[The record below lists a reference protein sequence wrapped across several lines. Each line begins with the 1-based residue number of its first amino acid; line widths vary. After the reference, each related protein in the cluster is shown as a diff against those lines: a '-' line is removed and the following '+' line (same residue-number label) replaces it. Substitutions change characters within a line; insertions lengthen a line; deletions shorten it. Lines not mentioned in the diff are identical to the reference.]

1 MQSSI
6 TTVFGTPIPEG
17 SGHGALTPRADSH
30 QHSAHQHSNHQHS
43 THQHSTHQ
51 HSAAVPGK
59 PHAESSVEDLVCDEC
74 QWKPRGVRENLK
86 GYLRKHKNTHKGV
99 RLACDVP
106 GCVKTFSRL
115 DNLKKHKKDKHGI
128 EDTGGSVPAKR
139 EADDDFDEG
148 IEEEEEAEA
157 KRPATTGV
165 DSGDIRTTTED
176 YSMLWPA
183 LHF

>member
-1 MQSSI
+1 
-6 TTVFGTPIPEG
+6 
-17 SGHGALTPRADSH
+17 
-30 QHSAHQHSNHQHS
+30 
-43 THQHSTHQ
+43 
-51 HSAAVPGK
+51 
-59 PHAESSVEDLVCDEC
+59 VEDLVCDEC

-128 EDTGGSVPAKR
+128 EDVGGTVPAKR
-139 EADDDFDEG
+139 VAGDYGEST
-148 IEEEEEAEA
+148 EEESEQ
-157 KRPATTGV
+157 KRQALL
-165 DSGDIRTTTED
+165 DADIRAAAAADD

>member
-1 MQSSI
+1 MSRALSQESMQSGI
-6 TTVFGTPIPEG
+6 TTVYGTPAPES
-17 SGHGALTPRADSH
+17 SGRGPLSP
-30 QHSAHQHSNHQHS
+30 
-43 THQHSTHQ
+43 
-51 HSAAVPGK
+51 AAAGQGK
-59 PHAESSVEDLVCDEC
+59 DLPESSVEDLVCDEC

-106 GCVKTFSRL
+106 GCLKTFSRL

-139 EADDDFDEG
+139 DFADS
-148 IEEEEEAEA
+148 IEEEVDT
-157 KRPATTGV
+157 KRPGTVESELRGA
-165 DSGDIRTTTED
+165 TED